1 MFCTHSERLCRS
13 AVPPALDRVASRVCQ
28 QLSRDLYSLS
38 QGQPVASNL
47 IPPRVESPF
56 QTDPSPGL
64 RDRVKSSQDF
74 TFGHPLPMGEGL
86 GVRGQQVN
94 KLDRSLNFIAAK

>member
-13 AVPPALDRVASRVCQ
+13 AVPPALDRVASRVVMQ

-47 IPPRVESPF
+47 IPPRVGSPF

-64 RDRVKSSQDF
+64 RTRILSHLGQLSQW
-74 TFGHPLPMGEGL
+74 E
-86 GVRGQQVN
+86 RGWG
-94 KLDRSLNFIAAK
+94 